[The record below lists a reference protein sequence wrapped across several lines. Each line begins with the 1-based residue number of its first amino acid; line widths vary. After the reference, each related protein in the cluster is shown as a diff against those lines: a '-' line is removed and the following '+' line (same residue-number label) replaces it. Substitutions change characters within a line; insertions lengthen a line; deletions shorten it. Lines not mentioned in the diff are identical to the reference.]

1 MSQATIL
8 DCTGVKLDTPPAVL
22 VAPNGYRGFEARI
35 YKCGGHQAL
44 SHREGSKREGSKK
57 MTMVAGIDV
66 GKANLDVSVS
76 GGPVLR
82 FDNTATGI
90 TKLRKHLQEHDTTL
104 AVCEPTGGYE
114 RLLTSRL
121 RETDIAVHVVHPGR
135 VRAFAK
141 ACGYE
146 AKTDPLDAQVLS
158 RYGEVFPEADTWE
171 PETDPQR
178 EELRDLLRRRRQFV
192 DQRVQELGR
201 LDKGISAAIAK
212 STRRHIAWLE
222 KEIARLEKE
231 YRAVLQDNAT
241 LADRAALYR
250 TVPGI
255 GPLTAATLV
264 AHLPELGH
272 WDSKALTSLVGLAP
286 WSRDSGKK
294 RGHRAIRGGRGLV
307 RRALY
312 MCAWAVIRHDSEMRR
327 FYDRL
332 RQRGK
337 PGNVAVVAVMHKIL
351 LQLNAVARRGTPW
364 VPQDA

>member
-1 MSQATIL
+1 
-8 DCTGVKLDTPPAVL
+8 
-22 VAPNGYRGFEARI
+22 
-35 YKCGGHQAL
+35 
-44 SHREGSKREGSKK
+44 

-114 RLLTSRL
+114 TAADQPVARDRYCGARGPPGPGARFRQSLRLRGQDRPTGRPGTLPLRGGVFRRRIRGNRRPTRSVKSCATCSGGGGNLLTSGSRSWVGW
-121 RETDIAVHVVHPGR
+121 T
-135 VRAFAK
+135 RAF
-141 ACGYE
+141 
-146 AKTDPLDAQVLS
+146 
-158 RYGEVFPEADTWE
+158 
-171 PETDPQR
+171 
-178 EELRDLLRRRRQFV
+178 
-192 DQRVQELGR
+192 
-201 LDKGISAAIAK
+201 SATIAK

-231 YRAVLQDNAT
+231 YQAVLQDNAT

-337 PGNVAVVAVMHKIL
+337 PGNVAVVAVMRKIL

>member
-1 MSQATIL
+1 M
-8 DCTGVKLDTPPAVL
+8 
-22 VAPNGYRGFEARI
+22 
-35 YKCGGHQAL
+35 
-44 SHREGSKREGSKK
+44 
-57 MTMVAGIDV
+57 
-66 GKANLDVSVS
+66 
-76 GGPVLR
+76 
-82 FDNTATGI
+82 
-90 TKLRKHLQEHDTTL
+90 
-104 AVCEPTGGYE
+104 
-114 RLLTSRL
+114 
-121 RETDIAVHVVHPGR
+121 
-135 VRAFAK
+135 
-141 ACGYE
+141 
-146 AKTDPLDAQVLS
+146 
-158 RYGEVFPEADTWE
+158 FPEADRWE

-201 LDKGISAAIAK
+201 LDQGISAAIAK

-231 YRAVLQDNAT
+231 YQAVLQDNAT

-312 MCAWAVIRHDSEMRR
+312 MCAWAVIRHDSECVGFMTD
-327 FYDRL
+327 FV
-332 RQRGK
+332 
-337 PGNVAVVAVMHKIL
+337 NVGS
-351 LQLNAVARRGTPW
+351 RGTLQW
-364 VPQDA
+364 

>member
-1 MSQATIL
+1 MSQVTTL
-8 DCTGVKLDTPPAVL
+8 DCTGVKLDTPPAAL
-22 VAPNGYRGFEARI
+22 VAPNGYMGFEARI

-44 SHREGSKREGSKK
+44 SHREGRKN
-57 MTMVAGIDV
+57 MTTIAGIDV
-66 GKANLDVSVS
+66 GKANLDVSIS
-76 GGPVLR
+76 GGQVAR
-82 FDNTATGI
+82 FDNTTAGI
-90 TKLRKHLQEHDTTL
+90 TKLLEHLQENDTAL
-104 AVCEPTGGYE
+104 AICEPTGGYE

-121 RETDIAVHVVHPGR
+121 RETDISVQVVHPGR

-158 RYGEVFPEADTWE
+158 RYGEVFPGADTWE
-171 PETDPQR
+171 PETDPHR
-178 EELRDLLRRRRQFV
+178 EELKDLLRRRRQFV
-192 DQRVQELGR
+192 DQRVQEKGR
-201 LDKGISAAIAK
+201 LDKGVSATIAK
-212 STRRHIAWLE
+212 STKRHIAWLE
-222 KEIARLEKE
+222 KEIARLEEE
-231 YRAVLQDNAT
+231 YQAVLQGNAT
-241 LADRAALYR
+241 LAERAVLYR
-250 TVPGI
+250 TVPGV

-272 WDSKALTSLVGLAP
+272 WDSRALTSLVGLAP

-307 RRALY
+307 RKALY

-332 RQRGK
+332 RERGK
-337 PGNVAVVAVMHKIL
+337 PGNVAVVAVMRKIL

>member
-1 MSQATIL
+1 
-8 DCTGVKLDTPPAVL
+8 
-22 VAPNGYRGFEARI
+22 
-35 YKCGGHQAL
+35 
-44 SHREGSKREGSKK
+44 

-178 EELRDLLRRRRQFV
+178 AELRDLLRRRRQFV

-231 YRAVLQDNAT
+231 YQAVLQGNAT

-272 WDSKALTSLVGLAP
+272 WDSKA
-286 WSRDSGKK
+286 
-294 RGHRAIRGGRGLV
+294 
-307 RRALY
+307 
-312 MCAWAVIRHDSEMRR
+312 
-327 FYDRL
+327 
-332 RQRGK
+332 
-337 PGNVAVVAVMHKIL
+337 
-351 LQLNAVARRGTPW
+351 
-364 VPQDA
+364 